1 VGKVAMC
8 KIKPNGAQK
17 TVLVKPEKVQ
27 KKLDQGLTLGE
38 CANPSNG
45 RVLCK
50 TRSGERTNVLVPEKK
65 VQKLLGKGSYTLGA
79 CEAP

>member
-1 VGKVAMC
+1 MC
-8 KIKPNGAQK
+8 RIKKSGAQK
-17 TVLVKPEKVQ
+17 TSLVAPGKVQ
-27 KKLDQGLTLGE
+27 KKLDRGFTLGE

-45 RVLCK
+45 RVLCR